1 MMTVTEAEMESG
13 EAVVESNNT
22 KKVNGTKRY
31 RLVKVI
37 GEITRNIDH
46 AFKFNDCVI
55 DKLQSDLKS
64 NNSAAVEYMRSRFDT
79 MLQAEDFLNWLSVAV
94 GLKPYCL
101 RMLLSENRP
110 NKCNS
115 KLPQSGHQ
123 DTHNF

>member
-1 MMTVTEAEMESG
+1 MMNVTEAEMESG
-13 EAVVESNNT
+13 ETVVESNNT
-22 KKVNGTKRY
+22 KIVNGTKRY
-31 RLVKVI
+31 RLEKVI
-37 GEITRNIDH
+37 GKITRNIDY

-115 KLPQSGHQ
+115 KLPQSCHQ
-123 DTHNF
+123 DSHNF